1 MKVTRKNPIKKVVKL
16 ILKYF
21 SRQFLIKISL
31 ILRPVLR
38 TLYKG
43 TKYTDPIDGSS
54 YRTFLPYGYNKLRK
68 NALCPGTLSL
78 ERHRLLWLYIKTKT
92 KLLEKN
98 ISVLHVAPELI
109 FIKKFKKIAN
119 WNYVSIDLKSPLADI
134 KANIYNLPFK
144 ENSFDLILCNH
155 VLEHVEDDCK
165 ALNEF
170 HRVIK
175 NNGTLI
181 AQIPIDKNLKKT
193 YENKEIINP
202 RDRNKYFGQY
212 DHVRVYGLD
221 FYTRLANSGFTPKKI
236 DILKKISIE
245 EKIKYCLPK
254 DEVIPIGIA
263 IK

>member
-1 MKVTRKNPIKKVVKL
+1 MKKNPIKKVVKL
-16 ILKYF
+16 ILNFF
-21 SRQFLIKISL
+21 SRQFLNRISL

-38 TLYKG
+38 ILYKG

-54 YRTFLPYGYNKLRK
+54 YRVFLPYGYSKLRK

-78 ERHRLLWLYIKTKT
+78 ERHRLLWLYLKENT

-98 ISVLHVAPELI
+98 ISVLHVAPEII
-109 FIKKFKKIAN
+109 FIKKFKKIVN

-155 VLEHVEDDCK
+155 VLEHVEDDYK
-165 ALNEF
+165 ALNELY
-170 HRVIK
+170 RVIK
-175 NNGTLI
+175 NKGTLI
-181 AQIPIDKNLKKT
+181 AQVPIDKNLKKT
-193 YENKEIINP
+193 FEDKEIIDP

-236 DILKKISIE
+236 DILKKTSMA

-254 DEVIPIGIA
+254 DEEIPIGIA